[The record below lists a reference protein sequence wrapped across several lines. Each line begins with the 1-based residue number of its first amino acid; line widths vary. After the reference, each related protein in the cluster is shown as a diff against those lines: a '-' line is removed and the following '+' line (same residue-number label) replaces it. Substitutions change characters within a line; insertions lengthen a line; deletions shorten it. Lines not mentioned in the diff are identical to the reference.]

1 VVNLLSEKMSEE
13 EIQKWADYARRVLH
27 PTPEEKA
34 ELEAKCR
41 KLDEQFKRRTVE
53 RKRRIREQYAMSLQQ
68 QRYKFLI
75 EEL

>member
-1 VVNLLSEKMSEE
+1 MNNKKMSEE
-13 EIQKWADYARRVLH
+13 EIQRWAEYSRMVLY

-53 RKRRIREQYAMSLQQ
+53 RKRRIQEQYTKALQQ
-68 QRYKFLI
+68 QQRPK
-75 EEL
+75 E